1 MNRTPTGG
9 SAEPPPPCPEESG
22 GGDPG
27 SAVPPPRTGLEA
39 LPRRVRGASG
49 AVAAGGRD
57 EEQVD
62 ADTMNRLLT
71 GLREI

>member
-9 SAEPPPPCPEESG
+9 AEPSPPSPEEADG
-22 GGDPG
+22 GAG
-27 SAVPPPRTGLEA
+27 SAGPPPRTGLEP

-49 AVAAGGRD
+49 AVSDGD
-57 EEQVD
+57 IEEEPVD
-62 ADTMNRLLT
+62 TDTLHRLLT

>member
-9 SAEPPPPCPEESG
+9 AETSPPSPEEADDG
-22 GGDPG
+22 GAG
-27 SAVPPPRTGLEA
+27 SAVPPPRTGLES

-49 AVAAGGRD
+49 AVSDGD
-57 EEQVD
+57 IEEEPVD
-62 ADTMNRLLT
+62 TDTLHRLLT